1 MKDYLNYMRSIV
13 ARRCAELR
21 ELDIEAI
28 RALPGYSPDASI
40 YDDKVRCGVHHRST
54 PAGQHIVV
62 AQAVRDSWFGMAY
75 AVQLDGFAIEADG
88 TRRELA
94 ENEKWEY
101 D

>member
-1 MKDYLNYMRSIV
+1 M
-13 ARRCAELR
+13 
-21 ELDIEAI
+21 
-28 RALPGYSPDASI
+28 
-40 YDDKVRCGVHHRST
+40 HHGLT

-62 AQAVRDSWFGMAY
+62 VQAVRDSWLGMAY